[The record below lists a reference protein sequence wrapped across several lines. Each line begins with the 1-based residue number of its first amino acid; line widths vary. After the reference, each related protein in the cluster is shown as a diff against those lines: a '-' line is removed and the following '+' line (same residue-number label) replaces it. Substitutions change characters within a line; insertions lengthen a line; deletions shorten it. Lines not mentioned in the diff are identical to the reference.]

1 MNEDNIAIFD
11 IESVGAVHQ
20 FSSICE
26 IGGVLVDKDLN
37 EIDRFNLRC
46 RLPEG
51 EIPSAAACV
60 VNKSNVNLLTK
71 SNLSEYL
78 MKKFINIFGNFTVL
92 KTYTIGSAVPIKRA
106 IFLFFTKLSE

>member
-37 EIDRFNLRC
+37 ETDRFNLRC

-60 VNKSNVNLLTK
+60 VNKSDVNLLTK
-71 SNLSEYL
+71 SNLSLYQMQSEL
-78 MKKFINIFGNFTVL
+78 EKVIKKWT
-92 KTYTIGSAVPIKRA
+92 PA
-106 IFLFFTKLSE
+106 IFLGWSNTHLTIQWFKILF